1 MKRTALL
8 LSVAGLVALG
18 GCAESRYRT
27 KWKNKTAPDFQ
38 LNDLAGHSV
47 RLSDFR
53 GKPVL
58 LAFWA
63 HG

>member
-1 MKRTALL
+1 MKRTVLL
-8 LSVAGLVALG
+8 LCMAGLVALG
-18 GCAESRYRT
+18 GCAESRYRA
-27 KWKNKTAPDFQ
+27 KWKSKTAPDFQ
-38 LNDLAGHSV
+38 LNDLAGQSV

-63 HG
+63 QG

>member
-8 LSVAGLVALG
+8 LGVVGFVVLG

-27 KWKNKTAPDFQ
+27 KWKNKAAPDLQ
-38 LNDLAGHSV
+38 LSDLAGESV